1 MRFSKMH
8 GLGNDFILFESS
20 EPERD
25 FSREAIRLCHRQT
38 GIGGDGI
45 IAVLPSSLADFRMRI
60 INCDGSEADMCGN
73 GIRCFAKFVY
83 EQGLLRRESFS
94 IETRAGIIRPRL
106 LVERGR
112 VTRVKV
118 DMGEPK
124 LDRKLVPMEGPG
136 GMVIDEPL
144 MVDGETWRI
153 TSMSMTI
160 PHTVVFVPQVKEE
173 TMLTVGPKIEKHVKF
188 PRKTNVNFVQ
198 VIDRDTIRVRTWERG
213 AGATLACGTG
223 ACASAVASFLNGKTE
238 RNVTVKLLLG
248 DLFIEYT
255 RDGTV
260 YMTGPAEETF
270 RGETELW

>member
-45 IAVLPSSLADFRMRI
+45 IAVLPSSRADLRMRI
-60 INCDGSEADMCGN
+60 INCDGSEAEMCGN
-73 GIRCFAKFVY
+73 GIRCFAKYVY
-83 EQGLLRRESFS
+83 ELGLIRRDTFT
-94 IETRAGIIRPRL
+94 IETNAGIMRPRL
-106 LVERGR
+106 LVERGK
-112 VTRVKV
+112 VTKVKV

-124 LDRKLVPMEGPG
+124 LDRKLIPMEGPG

-144 MVDGETWRI
+144 MVDGVPWRI
-153 TSMSMTI
+153 TSMNMTI
-160 PHTVVFVPQVKEE
+160 PHTITFVPQVKEE
-173 TMLTVGPKIEKHVKF
+173 TVLTIGPKIEKHEKF
-188 PRKTNVNFVQ
+188 PKRTNISFVQ
-198 VIDRDTIRVRTWERG
+198 IIDEKTIRARTWERG
-213 AGATLACGTG
+213 AGATLACGSG
-223 ACASAVASFLNGKTE
+223 ACACAVASFLNGKTE

-255 RDGTV
+255 KDGTV
-260 YMTGPAEETF
+260 YMTGPAEEAF
-270 RGETELW
+270 RGETEII